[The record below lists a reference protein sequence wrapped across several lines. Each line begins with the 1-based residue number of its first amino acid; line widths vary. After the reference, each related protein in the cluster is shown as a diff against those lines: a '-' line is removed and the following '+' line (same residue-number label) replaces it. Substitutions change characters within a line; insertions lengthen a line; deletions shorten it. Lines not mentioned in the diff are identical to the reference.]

1 MSNDFPPPPPPP
13 EGGLPSYG
21 SSAGTPGPAA
31 AGFGQYPGEH
41 MPPQQNSQALWS
53 LILGVLAFF
62 LCGIFTGIPAMI
74 LASNAKKSIAA
85 SNGQQTGA
93 GMATAGFWLGL
104 VATVLT
110 VLGIIAVV
118 FLIASGGLAALTEV
132 Q

>member
-1 MSNDFPPPPPPP
+1 MSNEFPPPPPPP
-13 EGGLPSYG
+13 EGELPSYG

-31 AGFGQYPGEH
+31 PGFGQYPGEH

-104 VATVLT
+104 VSVVLM
-110 VLGIIAVV
+110 VLAIIAVIV
-118 FLIASGGLAALTEV
+118 LIAVGGFSEFAEI